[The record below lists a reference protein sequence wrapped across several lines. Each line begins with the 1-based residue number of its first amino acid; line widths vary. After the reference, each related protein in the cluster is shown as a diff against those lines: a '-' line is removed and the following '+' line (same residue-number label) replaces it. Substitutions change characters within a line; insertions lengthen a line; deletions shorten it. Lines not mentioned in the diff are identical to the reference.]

1 VTFFILDIVKGDDQR
16 ANQNKGLPRLG
27 EMRFQSG
34 KYFTK
39 NQHHR
44 RKHHKGLII
53 SDIHSSNYQHLPG
66 GKTQN
71 TLHIIKI

>member
-1 VTFFILDIVKGDDQR
+1 VTFFILDIVEGDDQR

-53 SDIHSSNYQHLPG
+53 SDIHSPNDQCLRNG
-66 GKTQN
+66 QA
-71 TLHIIKI
+71 